1 MSAALVTMGQIT
13 KGTAMALG
21 LRKFLTSDEG
31 KTLQASFGRGNNK
44 ILRITLN
51 GKDLYDVEATKM
63 SFRTFE
69 ITKRREFF
77 DVGCE
82 ELNRVLMMIES
93 DSW

>member
-1 MSAALVTMGQIT
+1 
-13 KGTAMALG
+13 MALG
-21 LRKFLTSDEG
+21 LRNFMTDEEG

-51 GKDLYDVEATKM
+51 GRDLYDVEATKM

-69 ITKRREFF
+69 ITKRREFS

-82 ELNRVLMMIES
+82 DLNRILMIIES
-93 DSW
+93 EGW